1 MEDLPNFQNN
11 GVMLTMEAQPRRIV
25 TKTASAS
32 TDNDD
37 TCTGEPPSA
46 ASSSSS
52 YSINNSGSRLPV
64 HLTASAHQGLQPRR
78 HHPPYHFKVQH
89 FFPDDNAQDALVR
102 KSLPPLQYKVHDSA
116 FCRVLSADTTAVAL
130 AAAAA
135 CSGGV
140 DRDIWKCGYLRK
152 QKHGHKRFF
161 VLRGPSHFGPSR
173 LEYYDS
179 EKKFRNTL
187 KAAAA
192 SSTASVACPPKR
204 VIFLSQCF
212 TVNKRADAKNKYL
225 IALYTK
231 DEYFAMVAENEQE
244 QEEWY
249 LALTDLM
256 TEGKKGQLDVDEL
269 DDGYGTIS
277 PGTIFKEVWQVNVK
291 PKGLG
296 QTKNLMGVYRLCL
309 SAKTIH
315 LVKLNSETPAVNLPL
330 MNIRRCGHSESFFFI
345 EVGRSSSIG
354 PGEIWVQVED
364 SVVAQNMHETILET
378 MKALKAFPDFRPRS
392 KSQSSGSNPIPFIT
406 TRRHLGNLPP
416 SQTGLQ
422 RPSRTESVA
431 GTPPTGKNKGTTSG
445 QRFRTSSEGEGTSD
459 RPLSSGTGSLV
470 HLNTPGVSVGR
481 EESGSRC
488 TQASPGSVHHTRSA
502 SLPVSHFLS
511 ATSPISVSSSSGHGS
526 ASDTHTRPSSS
537 SICGSPSDGG
547 FNSSDEFCPSP
558 CDFRYFRASSSTP
571 ESRGNT
577 PPVREEYC
585 LADYIAMDWHRDAQG
600 GARTFEEESSYME
613 RTFFKLTHS
622 SKPKPGSGVGMT
634 HQKATQTSS
643 SLDESSPAEPRRQQV
658 CSCFLKS
665 GYKSYAE
672 LHHPAKPPALHS
684 ECKKK
689 PPKDAGYMPMLYG
702 MGTSHDAEYIPMQ
715 PRAHHPSILDLNPCS
730 SQQEDRHGYMMM
742 LPGDSQSPAMS
753 SPCGRNQSDYEEY
766 MDMSFSAAAEGYAQA
781 SPEGPKSHG
790 SYFSLPRSY
799 KTPSREKRDQTEYV
813 AVSPPDP
820 PSPPSPGEYIH
831 MDFGDRTPHAVV
843 SPSAANSPSTPS
855 SQPCY
860 ELCCPSPDQ
869 DYLGLNMD
877 SLLKDRPPRH
887 SLVAPWNPPNYARPM
902 ACSYAQAAQSD
913 FDVKSVRAGGCGD
926 ARSPSRMFQH
936 LCVAEKSP
944 PPPNLQVEPKV
955 IRADPQGRRRHS
967 SETFVPAPAAVRVPA
982 VPNLTEGARWQN
994 SASFDSVWSHVDDLD
1009 PGILDGAP
1017 APGLGSAGGTPCL
1030 DTSSSYLNYIA
1041 LDLREVPRI
1050 THDAPPSRPGRSN
1063 LQESEAYVGID
1074 FSLSGGHTTA
1084 SKGWLYLCF
1093 PLCYKCRGAE

>member
-1 MEDLPNFQNN
+1 MEDLPDFHKN
-11 GVMLTMEAQPRRIV
+11 GVMLSLDAQPRRVV
-25 TKTASAS
+25 TKTAAAAA
-32 TDNDD
+32 TTNGD
-37 TCTGEPPSA
+37 TSTGEPPSSSSSSAA
-46 ASSSSS
+46 ASSSSFTV
-52 YSINNSGSRLPV
+52 NSSASRLPV
-64 HLTASAHQGLQPRR
+64 HLTASSHQAPQPRR
-78 HHPPYHFKVQH
+78 HHPPYHFRVH
-89 FFPDDNAQDALVR
+89 HLFPDDNTQEPLAR
-102 KSLPPLQYKVHDSA
+102 KNLPALQYKVHDSA
-116 FCRVLSADTTAVAL
+116 FCRVLSADTTAAAL
-130 AAAAA
+130 AAAAV
-135 CSGGV
+135 CSSGV

-161 VLRGPSHFGPSR
+161 VLRGPSNLGPSR

-192 SSTASVACPPKR
+192 AASSSSSTASVACPPKR
-204 VIFLSQCF
+204 VIYLSQCF

-231 DEYFAMVAENEQE
+231 DEYFAMVADSEQE
-244 QEEWY
+244 QEDWY
-249 LALTDLM
+249 LALTELM
-256 TEGKKGQLDVDEL
+256 TEGKKGQLDTDEL

-364 SVVAQNMHETILET
+364 SVVAQNMHETILDT

-422 RPSRTESVA
+422 RASRTDSVT
-431 GTPPTGKNKGTTSG
+431 GTPPTGKGARG
-445 QRFRTSSEGEGTSD
+445 QRYRTSSEGEGTSD

-470 HLNTPGVSVGR
+470 HLNTPCLNVGR
-481 EESGSRC
+481 EESGGCCCSH
-488 TQASPGSVHHTRSA
+488 ASPGSAHHTRSA

-571 ESRGNT
+571 ESHGNT
-577 PPVREEYC
+577 PPIREEYR
-585 LADYIAMDWHRDAQG
+585 LVDYMAMDWHKETQG

-613 RTFFKLTHS
+613 RTFLKLAHS
-622 SKPKPGSGVGMT
+622 SKPKLGNGLGVM

-643 SLDESSPAEPRRQQV
+643 SLDESSPVESKRHPV
-658 CSCFLKS
+658 CSCLLKA
-665 GYKSYAE
+665 GYKSYSE
-672 LHHPAKPPALHS
+672 LHHPTRPPSLNS
-684 ECKKK
+684 DGQKKL
-689 PPKDAGYMPMLYG
+689 PKDDGYMPMMYNIVPSPNADY
-702 MGTSHDAEYIPMQ
+702 TPMQ
-715 PRAHHPSILDLNPCS
+715 PRANHPATLDIHPCS
-730 SQQEDRHGYMMM
+730 SQQVDRHGYMMM
-742 LPGDSQSPAMS
+742 LPADSPSPGLP
-753 SPCGRNQSDYEEY
+753 SPSNRNQAEYDDY
-766 MDMSFSAAAEGYAQA
+766 MDMSQIVSAEGYTQS

-799 KTPSREKRDQTEYV
+799 KAPSRENRQQTEYV
-813 AVSPPDP
+813 PMSPAEP

-831 MDFGDRTPHAVV
+831 MDFGDRPPHAAS
-843 SPSAANSPSTPS
+843 SPSAMNSPSTPS

-860 ELCCPSPDQ
+860 QLCCSSPDH

-887 SLVAPWNPPNYARPM
+887 SLVAPWNPPNYARPLRC
-902 ACSYAQAAQSD
+902 AYGPSQADYNPEKVHSRC
-913 FDVKSVRAGGCGD
+913 VEAG
-926 ARSPSRMFQH
+926 SPSRMIQH
-936 LCVAEKSP
+936 LCVTERTPSP
-944 PPPNLQVEPKV
+944 QMEPKV

-967 SETFVPAPAAVRVPA
+967 SETFIPSPGGTTSSCGIRAPA
-982 VPNLTEGARWQN
+982 NLNLVEGSRWQN
-994 SASFDSVWSHVDDLD
+994 SASFDSVWSHTEDQ
-1009 PGILDGAP
+1009 
-1017 APGLGSAGGTPCL
+1017 GSPDSVALSPNCATGGTHRT
-1030 DTSSSYLNYIA
+1030 TSSSYLNYIA

-1050 THDAPPSRPGRSN
+1050 TRNAPPPHPAHGT
-1063 LQESEAYVGID
+1063 LQESEAYAGID
-1074 FSLSGGHTTA
+1074 FSMSGGHTTA
-1084 SKGWLYLCF
+1084 SKG
-1093 PLCYKCRGAE
+1093 